1 MLTIMNKIK
10 TAHLFPV
17 FVSEYIGNEK
27 KIISEYSNDFDSL
40 LTSASKIVDCDLSD
54 FNIQTNNFLSDELK
68 SQYIAYIFSCAVSNI
83 LKQKNIV
90 PDYVA
95 GYSMGLYGALYHC
108 RSISFDD
115 GLKLIQNAYNIISN
129 SINNEKFGMGIVAG
143 LEYQDIDKIICQN
156 SIDVEIVNTNS
167 SNSYVISGIYSEI
180 DKILFLAKQEGA
192 IHTRL
197 LPVSIPYHSKF
208 LCDAAKK
215 FNNYLKKVHIKPSL
229 YALVSSIDQRIIKTK
244 EDVEKE
250 LVRNINSKIYWL
262 NTMLKMINLDVKVFI
277 ECGAGKGLYKI
288 GKFIP
293 GDFKIYSIN
302 KLGRFIDSFNVI

>member
-1 MLTIMNKIK
+1 MNKIK
-10 TAHLFPV
+10 TSHLFPV

-27 KIISEYSNDFDSL
+27 KIISGYSNDFDSL

-54 FNIQTNNFLSDELK
+54 FDMQTNNFLSDELK

-129 SINNEKFGMGIVAG
+129 SINPDVIGTKFGMGIVAG

-156 SIDVEIVNTNS
+156 SKDVEIVNTNS
-167 SNSYVISGIYSEI
+167 SNSYVISGIYSEV
-180 DKILFLAKQEGA
+180 DKVLFLAKQEGA

-208 LCDAAKK
+208 LCDAAKE

-229 YALVSSIDQRIIKTK
+229 YDIVSSIDQRIIKTK

-250 LVRNINSKIYWL
+250 LV
-262 NTMLKMINLDVKVFI
+262 
-277 ECGAGKGLYKI
+277 
-288 GKFIP
+288 IP
-293 GDFKIYSIN
+293 T
-302 KLGRFIDSFNVI
+302 R